1 MTPKKIN
8 EKKQELLSQPSPA
21 SLDAIADIELEF
33 EKAEVQ
39 LLKYQVQLFNP
50 LYEKR
55 ASVLRKIPKF
65 WPIVLEAA
73 PGDEL
78 SVYISPDDANVLE
91 HLIDLRV
98 YRPNEDPRDINI
110 IFEFEPNEY
119 LESNSLHIEKLF
131 TYSSQKAEAPS
142 SNSDKEPSQLISNK
156 VDINWKKK
164 KNLIKSTKG
173 TAPSFFTWF
182 SWTGKDNNDVFEDGE
197 ELAIF
202 IAEDL
207 YPNAVKYFTDALQ
220 ENEEEDEDAEIDLET
235 GILTILYNNIDINS
249 ILENEDETS
258 ENEPPKKK
266 TKL

>member
-1 MTPKKIN
+1 MTPKRIN
-8 EKKQELLSQPSPA
+8 DKKQELLSQPNPA

-33 EKAEVQ
+33 EKAEIE
-39 LLKYQVQLFNP
+39 LRNP

-55 ASVLRKIPKF
+55 ACVLRKIPKF

-78 SVYISPDDANVLE
+78 STYISSEDANVLE

-110 IFEFEPNEY
+110 VFEFEPNEY
-119 LESNSLHIEKLF
+119 LEQNSLYLEKLF
-131 TYSSQKAEAPS
+131 TYSSQKAEASS
-142 SNSDKEPSQLISNK
+142 SNSDKEPSQLISKK
-156 VDINWKKK
+156 VEIKWKKN
-164 KNLIKSTKG
+164 KNFTKPAKG
-173 TAPSFFTWF
+173 VAPSFFTWF
-182 SWTGKDNNDVFEDGE
+182 SWTGEGNNDVFEDGE

-235 GILTILYNNIDINS
+235 
-249 ILENEDETS
+249 ENGDETS
-258 ENEPPKKK
+258 ESEPPKKK
-266 TKL
+266 AKT

>member
-1 MTPKKIN
+1 MTPKRTN
-8 EKKQELLSQPSPA
+8 DKKQELLSQPNPA

-33 EKAEVQ
+33 EKAEIE
-39 LLKYQVQLFNP
+39 LLKHQINLFSP

-55 ASVLRKIPKF
+55 ASVLKKIPRF

-78 SVYISPDDANVLE
+78 STYISSEDTNVLE

-110 IFEFEPNEY
+110 VFEFEPNDY
-119 LESNSLHIEKLF
+119 LEQNSLCLEKLF
-131 TYSSQKAEAPS
+131 TYSSQKAEAS
-142 SNSDKEPSQLISNK
+142 SSCSDKEPSQLISKK
-156 VDINWKKK
+156 VEISWKKN
-164 KNLIKSTKG
+164 KNLTKQAKG
-173 TAPSFFTWF
+173 VAPSFFTWF
-182 SWTGKDNNDVFEDGE
+182 SWTGEDNNDVFEDGE

-220 ENEEEDEDAEIDLET
+220 ENEEDEDAEIDLET
-235 GILTILYNNIDINS
+235 GIFY
-249 ILENEDETS
+249 ETS
-258 ENEPPKKK
+258 ESEPPKKK
-266 TKL
+266 TKV